1 MVENGHLQ
9 PSRYGVQYIE
19 WLNVFSRLFTDS
31 LGDCIVVKF
40 AGSSLYIQIP
50 VSMEPVPNISYAF
63 SLFKLAQ
70 IYHFKINNGID
81 KSQYQNKQILPL
93 REEVM
98 YGTIMEKAVMKFF
111 LSIFI

>member
-1 MVENGHLQ
+1 MDIFNHQDMEYNILNGQ
-9 PSRYGVQYIE
+9 MCR
-19 WLNVFSRLFTDS
+19 SRLFSGS

-40 AGSSLYIQIP
+40 AGSSLYMQIP
-50 VSMEPVPNISYAF
+50 VSMEPVPNVSNAF

-98 YGTIMEKAVMKFF
+98 YDTIMEKPVMKFF

>member
-1 MVENGHLQ
+1 MC
-9 PSRYGVQYIE
+9 R
-19 WLNVFSRLFTDS
+19 SRLFSGS

-40 AGSSLYIQIP
+40 AGSSHYMTIP
-50 VSMEPVPNISYAF
+50 VSMEPVPNVSYDF
-63 SLFKLAQ
+63 SLFKLAE

-81 KSQYQNKQILPL
+81 KSQFQNKQILPV

-98 YGTIMEKAVMKFF
+98 YDSIMEKAIMKFF